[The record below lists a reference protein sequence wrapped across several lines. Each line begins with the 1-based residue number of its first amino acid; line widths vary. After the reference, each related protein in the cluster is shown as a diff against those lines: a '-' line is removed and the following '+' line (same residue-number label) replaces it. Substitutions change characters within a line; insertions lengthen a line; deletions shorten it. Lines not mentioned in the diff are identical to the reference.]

1 MSEVH
6 IPPLIQDLPF
16 LKQLDTL
23 RTKARDL
30 RNQGLATI
38 SSFDPGPRGWDSESL
53 VHLNADPTHNDG
65 LSPTTSHFS
74 ATTRLY
80 FRRAKHLAWNLGIL
94 DECDD
99 PDVSASHS
107 ESVDYPSWPVLVD
120 PAGTYEKDAECPVD
134 LRPGHSDH
142 TAVFTA
148 ATWLRTRLGN
158 LPGHLDRDT
167 LYCYYSVIREL
178 YTLKRGS
185 WAVGGARAGSDGEQS
200 AFVTSE
206 CARAIGFLSRLMQ
219 NTADLLAQVK
229 RRVRYINHVVD
240 TSKGVHLEK
249 YEAFGLLERWGAG
262 ELERCRIDLQALIH
276 GRIDYVAIRLPVGW
290 EDGSCE
296 EIAER
301 VLASLRDFLTVSEQ
315 NLRAFIHELRG
326 LRVTGQDNPVGPREA
341 AVDSG
346 DWGSRQWPPA
356 DLTESA
362 RRIAN
367 SAIIGTCRRIS
378 ATNCELK
385 KNNVDL
391 LDHLETG
398 ASLMAGLAKWTRG
411 HLAPVERH
419 VEGEL
424 HRALFEI
431 EAEGN
436 AVAVH
441 ELAFAALASESISKR
456 WDRKIYRKA
465 LRCLSDAIDS
475 RGRFPSGPPFAL
487 SPGGAQY
494 NVENAHVI
502 RAFAQL
508 AEHSDWQLS
517 AEVVRRCFRYFEDSM
532 ITIENRVSWQRQ
544 GSGITGLPSLWVTSV
559 SVLALHRLVSLL
571 DRKINQRIALHFTCK
586 TPQQLKEKGVPN
598 LNQLV
603 ATDLGYSS
611 LPWKSQSPGSVLLD
625 FQLMR
630 TQLIGGRA
638 KSRVSSGALR
648 SIVLYGPPGTGKTT
662 LFESLAVCADTPLIV
677 VTPGDF
683 LLFGTE
689 SLEGQANAVMSAL
702 GMLTHTLILFDEFD
716 SVLHTRDNQK
726 GMAGSAL
733 EFLPGN
739 MLPKLADL
747 SAATKRNHCAYG
759 LATNYLERLD
769 SAAIREGR
777 FDQKRCVFF
786 PDAPSRAC
794 RLISEVTQ
802 FKRMLEESGLSWAPI
817 PGIGKRLAQV
827 VRESAG
833 IPVSHV
839 ARPGWLTAPKS
850 VSSDGMASSR
860 GKVPLSAGPVWDFL
874 MGWSSSPPS
883 WPKAHA
889 AFTSKPPKPD
899 ATSGGKVEENETA
912 TERKFMQKITFQ
924 LEKSLRN
931 AFLEGHD
938 HSWAGTLDALRTS
951 EKMKRLMRSRIRQL
965 K

>member
-1 MSEVH
+1 MSEAH
-6 IPPLIQDLPF
+6 IPSLIQDLSF
-16 LKQLDTL
+16 LKELDSL
-23 RTKARDL
+23 RTKARSL
-30 RNQGLATI
+30 RDQGLATI
-38 SSFDPGPRGWDSESL
+38 SSFDPGPRGWDPESSSRSKAAS
-53 VHLNADPTHNDG
+53 VHIEESPPTP
-65 LSPTTSHFS
+65 SYFS
-74 ATTRLY
+74 AATRLY

-99 PDVSASHS
+99 PAVSDTHS
-107 ESVDYPSWPVLVD
+107 ESADYPSWPVLVD
-120 PAGTYEKDAECPVD
+120 PGGGHDNEAECPVD
-134 LRPGHSDH
+134 LRPGNPDQ
-142 TAVFTA
+142 TATFVA

-158 LPGHLDRDT
+158 LPGHLDRDS

-185 WAVGGARAGSDGEQS
+185 WAVGGARAGSNGEHS

-219 NTADLLAQVK
+219 NTAELLAEVK
-229 RRVRYINHVVD
+229 RRYRYINHVIATTEGTDLVENE
-240 TSKGVHLEK
+240 SL
-249 YEAFGLLERWGAG
+249 GLLNRWRDG

-276 GRIDYVAIRLPVGW
+276 SRIDYVAIRLPVGW
-290 EDGSCE
+290 EDGDCKD
-296 EIAER
+296 IAER
-301 VLASLRDFLTVSEQ
+301 VLTSLREFLVTSER
-315 NLRAFIHELRG
+315 NLRAVKLELHELRLAELETEAG
-326 LRVTGQDNPVGPREA
+326 AREE
-341 AVDSG
+341 AVHTG
-346 DWGSRQWPPA
+346 DWGSLQWPPA

-362 RRIAN
+362 HRIARGAL
-367 SAIIGTCRRIS
+367 SGTYQRIR
-378 ATNCELK
+378 ATNRELEK
-385 KNNVDL
+385 SDVDL
-391 LDHLETG
+391 LDHLEAG
-398 ASLMAGLAKWTRG
+398 VSLMARLAAWTRG
-411 HLAPVERH
+411 HLAPVESH

-431 EAEGN
+431 EAAGN
-436 AVAVH
+436 AGAVH
-441 ELAFAALASESISKR
+441 ELAFAALASESISKQR
-456 WDRKIYRKA
+456 NRKIYRKA
-465 LRCLSDAIDS
+465 LRCLSGSIDS
-475 RGRFPSGPPFAL
+475 GGRFPSGPPFAL
-487 SPGGAQY
+487 SPSGAQY

-508 AEHSDWQLS
+508 AQHSDWELS
-517 AEVVRRCFRYFEDSM
+517 AEVVVKCLRYFEDSK
-532 ITIENRVSWQRQ
+532 IILEKGVAWRRQ
-544 GSGITGLPSLWVTSV
+544 GSGVTGLPSLWVTSV

-571 DRKINQRIALHFTCK
+571 DRKLNQRIARHFTCK
-586 TPQQLKEKGVPN
+586 TPQQLRDKGVPN
-598 LNQLV
+598 LNRLV
-603 ATDLGYSS
+603 GTDLGYSS
-611 LPWKSQSPGSVLLD
+611 LQWKSKSPGSVLLD

-638 KSRVSSGALR
+638 KSRISSGALR

-662 LFESLAVCADTPLIV
+662 LFESLAICADTPLIV

-689 SLEGQANAVMSAL
+689 SLESQANAVMLAL
-702 GMLTHTLILFDEFD
+702 GMLTHTLIFFDEFD

-726 GMAGSAL
+726 GIAGSAL

-794 RLISEVTQ
+794 RLISELTQ
-802 FKRMLEESGLSWAPI
+802 FRQMIEESGHSWDPS

-839 ARPGWLTAPKS
+839 ARPGWLTAPRS
-850 VSSDGMASSR
+850 VSSDGMASSA
-860 GKVPLSAGPVWDFL
+860 GKATLSAGPVWDFL
-874 MGWSSSPPS
+874 MGWSSSTPS

-889 AFTSKPPKPD
+889 AFTSRPPKPD
-899 ATSGGKVEENETA
+899 ANTGGKVEVNETE
-912 TERKFMQKITFQ
+912 TERKFMQKISFQ
-924 LEKSLRN
+924 WEKTLRN
-931 AFLEGHD
+931 AFKED
-938 HSWAGTLDALRTS
+938 PDISWDGTLKALRAPQ
-951 EKMKRLMRSRIRQL
+951 KMKRLMRSRIRQL